1 MRKLIFVLL
10 AFLAV
15 FTYIRA
21 FPYNEDGESDQSIS
35 VRAQNTIEVPIYN
48 SNPAIPVEILR

>member
-1 MRKLIFVLL
+1 MRKLIFILL

-21 FPYNEDGESDQSIS
+21 FEIAEAVETPTE
-35 VRAQNTIEVPIYN
+35 
-48 SNPAIPVEILR
+48 IPVEIGQ

>member
-1 MRKLIFVLL
+1 MRKLILILL

-21 FPYNEDGESDQSIS
+21 FEKTESAPTD
-35 VRAQNTIEVPIYN
+35 VAKE
-48 SNPAIPVEILR
+48 IPVEIVR

>member
-1 MRKLIFVLL
+1 MKRLIFALL

-21 FPYNEDGESDQSIS
+21 LPNAETEGNMQGIDTEEQAQSTFNGS
-35 VRAQNTIEVPIYN
+35 YL
-48 SNPAIPVEILR
+48 AIPVEISR

>member
-1 MRKLIFVLL
+1 MRKLILILL

-21 FPYNEDGESDQSIS
+21 FERAEASANSTEIPADFNQEIS
-35 VRAQNTIEVPIYN
+35 V
-48 SNPAIPVEILR
+48 EIIH

>member
-1 MRKLIFVLL
+1 MRKLILILL

-21 FPYNEDGESDQSIS
+21 SEKAEASTDSAEISTDFNQEIS
-35 VRAQNTIEVPIYN
+35 V
-48 SNPAIPVEILR
+48 EITH

>member
-1 MRKLIFVLL
+1 MKKLVLVLL

-21 FPYNEDGESDQSIS
+21 FEKVEASDASQG
-35 VRAQNTIEVPIYN
+35 VPAEITVE
-48 SNPAIPVEILR
+48 IPVEIIR